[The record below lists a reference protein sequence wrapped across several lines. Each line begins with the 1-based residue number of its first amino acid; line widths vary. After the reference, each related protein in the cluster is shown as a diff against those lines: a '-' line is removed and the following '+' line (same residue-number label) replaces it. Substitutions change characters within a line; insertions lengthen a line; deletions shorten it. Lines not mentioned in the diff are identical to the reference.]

1 MALPIWV
8 LPSSWF
14 CSDVCHCPCQ
24 QSISRCLHSQRQCCW
39 GRWVCMR
46 EGFKHFVHDKR
57 SDAHSHPFESSGITM
72 NRHSATKPSWIGGKL
87 WPSWASCLSGL
98 LNSKAEYQFWALTF
112 CLFWS
117 LLLTVILRKHR
128 NKFFI
133 FFLAALFA
141 APASGQKAWI
151 VFFCCL
157 DFGMEKSQY
166 FYKISG
172 RECTLA
178 APLFRIFRVYHQI
191 LALAVFYWESYM

>member
-24 QSISRCLHSQRQCCW
+24 QSISRCLHSQRRCCW

-117 LLLTVILRKHR
+117 LLLTVILRNIEISSLFSSWLLFLQHQLLCKKLELFCSVVWILGWR
-128 NKFFI
+128 NHSIFI
-133 FFLAALFA
+133 
-141 APASGQKAWI
+141 
-151 VFFCCL
+151 
-157 DFGMEKSQY
+157 
-166 FYKISG
+166 
-172 RECTLA
+172 R
-178 APLFRIFRVYHQI
+178 
-191 LALAVFYWESYM
+191 